1 MPALP
6 YFVVVFLRASTGPR
20 FAFVSYRVGYAI
32 PFPHHFRDTAA
43 FLPVVDR
50 LQHINRWIWCYLGS
64 GADAERPFAVFQKA
78 FDGQGK
84 RYDNHLIESGGPLS
98 IVEIGN
104 LSQRG

>member
-1 MPALP
+1 MRNRSHLCPVPTGDFL
-6 YFVVVFLRASTGPR
+6 VVKSETGQSR
-20 FAFVSYRVGYAI
+20 IKKREHTG
-32 PFPHHFRDTAA
+32 

-50 LQHINRWIWCYLGS
+50 LQHINRWIRCYLGS

-84 RYDNHLIESGGPLS
+84 RYDNHLIEIRGPLS